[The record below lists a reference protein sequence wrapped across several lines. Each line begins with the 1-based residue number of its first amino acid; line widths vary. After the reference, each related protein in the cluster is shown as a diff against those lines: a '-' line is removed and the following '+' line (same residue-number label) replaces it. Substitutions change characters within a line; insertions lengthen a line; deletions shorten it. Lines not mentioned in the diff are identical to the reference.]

1 MSASESDIQRLRP
14 IATLSQ
20 ISAYAPPRSPT
31 PIDLDLSANEG
42 PPPAPEL
49 LASLLATDD
58 AGELLRRYPDA
69 RALQD
74 ALATRYGVPRERM
87 LVCAGADDALAR
99 ALRVVAEPGREVIL
113 PEPTFEMLPRYV
125 ALAGAERISVAWP
138 GHAFPRA
145 AVLAAASERTA
156 AVLVVSPNNP
166 TGAVATA
173 DDLRALCAALPGALV
188 IVDQAYAEFCDD
200 GIDDLTTVA
209 LTLDNAIVTRTLSK
223 AWGLAGLRVGYALG
237 SARVLGWLR
246 AVGQPYAVSGLALA
260 LALRALEDEAPLRR
274 TVARVRE
281 ERAALSAQL
290 TRHGARC
297 EPSQANFSFARFVSS
312 NTAHPPGPERAR
324 WLVDALAGQGI
335 RVRRWPDRPGLE
347 DAVRIGCPADAA
359 AFARLERALEIA
371 LAPEALL
378 FDMDG
383 VLANVSQ
390 SYREAI
396 RQTCASYG
404 VVVDDTTIAAAK
416 AAGDA
421 NDDWR
426 LTQRLLAAQGV
437 ERPLDEVTARFEAL
451 YQGQGDDPGL
461 WRREGLL
468 VEQPWLAQLAQRL
481 PLAIVTGRPRADAE
495 RFLQSFDL
503 AEVVTVVIAREDAA
517 ALKPDPAPLH
527 AALTALGVQ
536 RAWMIGDTP
545 DDLRAARAAGVL
557 PLGIVAPGEALETTR
572 DTLLAAGAGRVLSA
586 LQELDELL

>member
-1 MSASESDIQRLRP
+1 MSASASNPERLRP
-14 IATLSQ
+14 IATLAQ

-49 LASLLATDD
+49 LASLLAREN

-69 RALQD
+69 RPLQD
-74 ALATRYGVPRERM
+74 ALAARCGVPRDRV

-138 GHAFPRA
+138 GGAFPRA
-145 AVLAAASERTA
+145 AVLAAANERTA

-173 DDLRALCAALPGALV
+173 DDLRALCAALPTALV

-200 GIDDLTTVA
+200 GVDDLTTVA
-209 LTLDNAIVTRTLSK
+209 LTLENAVVTRTLSK

-246 AVGQPYAVSGLALA
+246 AVGQPYAVGGLALA
-260 LALRALEDEAPLRR
+260 LAQRALADETPLHR

-281 ERAALSAQL
+281 ERAALSARL

-297 EPSQANFSFARFVSS
+297 EPSQANFCFARFDVS
-312 NTAHPPGPERAR
+312 ERAR
-324 WLVDALAGQGI
+324 WLVDALAGRGI

-347 DAVRIGCPADAA
+347 DAVRIGCPADPA

-383 VLANVSQ
+383 VLADVSQ

-404 VVVDDTTIAAAK
+404 VAVDDAAIAAVK

-451 YQGQGDDPGL
+451 YQGTGAGDEGL
-461 WRREGLL
+461 WRRESLL
-468 VEQPWLAQLAQRL
+468 VERPWLARLAARL

-503 AEVVTVVIAREDAA
+503 AELFTVVIAREDAA
-517 ALKPDPAPLH
+517 ALKPDPAPVQ
-527 AALTALGVQ
+527 AAQAALGVQ